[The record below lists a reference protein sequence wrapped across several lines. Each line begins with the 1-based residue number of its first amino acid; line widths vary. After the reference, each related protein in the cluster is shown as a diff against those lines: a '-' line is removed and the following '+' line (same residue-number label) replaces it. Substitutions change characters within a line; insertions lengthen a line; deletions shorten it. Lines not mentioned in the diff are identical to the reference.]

1 MPDVFAY
8 GVIAA
13 STLIE
18 LADPFPP
25 EAGYAEIVRV
35 HRSLGGEAAG
45 SAYVLARLGVPT
57 KLAGSE
63 LGADQAAD
71 WVIDRLSGA
80 GVDCT
85 SVARVPGGG
94 VTEMVVT
101 SGTDRTIFAS
111 YGRMLSEMA
120 WTAPQRADVR
130 SSRMV
135 CLDSFLGEDSERVAR
150 WCVEDRVPYVTID
163 TAPDSP
169 IAGDAAAI
177 VVSAEFSQRRF
188 GTIEPAALLD
198 VYADGCHG
206 LVILTGGGGPMW
218 YRRRDTAA
226 RSSPSFE
233 VEVRDTTGAGDA
245 FRAGVIASLLEGQT
259 DDQVVRRA
267 SAIAAMVCRTAPGV
281 IHSPTAPEL
290 AAYLDSD

>member
-1 MPDVFAY
+1 MYDVHAY
-8 GVIAA
+8 GVIAS
-13 STLIE
+13 STLVE
-18 LADPFPP
+18 LADPYPP
-25 EAGYAEIVRV
+25 EAGYAEIARV
-35 HRSLGGEAAG
+35 EPSLGGEAAG
-45 SAYVLARLGVPT
+45 SAYVLGRLGLTVT
-57 KLAGSE
+57 LAGSE
-63 LGADQAAD
+63 LGVDEAAG
-71 WVIDRLSGA
+71 WVIDRLSGV
-80 GVDCT
+80 GIDC
-85 SVARVPGGG
+85 SRIARVPGGG

-120 WTAPQRADVR
+120 WTAPQRSDVR

-163 TAPDSP
+163 TAPDSS

-177 VVSAEFSQRRF
+177 VVSAEFYQRRF

-198 VYADGCHG
+198 VYADVCHG

-226 RSSPSFE
+226 RSSPAYD

-245 FRAGVIASLLEGQT
+245 FRAGVIASLLDGRP
-259 DDQVVRRA
+259 DDEVVRRA
-267 SAIAAMVCRTAPGV
+267 SAIAAMVCTTAPGV
-281 IHSPTAPEL
+281 LHSPTAPEL